1 MVEYLERR
9 CFTMQTVAFT
19 MQQVSRFAVLQHL
32 HQGGINNVQ
41 AAEALQISVPQVQRL
56 RRRIEQLGPPGVLH
70 GNAGRAPAN
79 KAEHACREHLV
90 QLVQQHYADYNFS
103 HLEDTLARE
112 HGLVI
117 SRETL
122 RRWLRPLGIGRPMR
136 RLKKHRRRRPRSPR
150 EGQLLFLDGSPH
162 RWFGPEQPECCLL
175 LASDDAT
182 GKPLVGLFQP
192 SEDRDGCFRV
202 CLRLFKSYGLP
213 AAFYLDRASHF
224 LTTRH
229 GLPEGETLPPT
240 QFQRALS
247 ELAVALK
254 FAHSPQARGRGERLN
269 GSFQGRLVAEFVH
282 ERIADLEQASD
293 FLNRSFIPRY
303 QLRFACAPQDAR
315 PAWRA
320 VPARIDLRAVLCRQ
334 ETRVVAHDNTVALD
348 GARWQLLPIKR
359 CQSYVRARVTV
370 QCWTDGSLHVVHPR
384 WGELPVVPAPP

>member
-1 MVEYLERR
+1 
-9 CFTMQTVAFT
+9 MQTVAFT

-32 HQGGINNVQ
+32 HQGGINNSQ
-41 AAEALQISVPQVQRL
+41 AAEALQISVRQVQRL
-56 RRRIEQLGPPGVLH
+56 RRRIEQFGPPGVLH

-90 QLVQQHYADYNFS
+90 LLVQQHYADYNFS
-103 HLEDTLARE
+103 HLEDALARE

-136 RLKKHRRRRPRSPR
+136 RLKKHRRRRPRSAR

-162 RWFGPEQPECCLL
+162 RWFGPEQPDCCLL

-202 CLRLFKSYGLP
+202 CLQLFASYGLP

-240 QFQRALS
+240 
-247 ELAVALK
+247 
-254 FAHSPQARGRGERLN
+254 HSFN
-269 GSFQGRLVAEFVH
+269 GL
-282 ERIADLEQASD
+282 
-293 FLNRSFIPRY
+293 
-303 QLRFACAPQDAR
+303 
-315 PAWRA
+315 
-320 VPARIDLRAVLCRQ
+320 
-334 ETRVVAHDNTVALD
+334 
-348 GARWQLLPIKR
+348 
-359 CQSYVRARVTV
+359 
-370 QCWTDGSLHVVHPR
+370 
-384 WGELPVVPAPP
+384 

>member
-1 MVEYLERR
+1 
-9 CFTMQTVAFT
+9 MQTVAFT
-19 MQQVSRFAVLQHL
+19 MQQVTRLSVVQHL
-32 HQGGINNVQ
+32 QQGGIHNQ
-41 AAEALQISVPQVQRL
+41 EAAEALGRSVRQVQRL
-56 RRRIEQLGPPGVLH
+56 RRRVEQLGPAGVLH
-70 GNAGRAPAN
+70 GNAGRAPGN
-79 KAEHACREHLV
+79 KSDPACRERVL
-90 QLVQQHYADYNFS
+90 QLVRAHYALYNFS
-103 HLEDTLARE
+103 HLEDTLAQE

-122 RRWLRPLGIGRPMR
+122 RRWLRPLGFGQPMR
-136 RLKKHRRRRPRSPR
+136 RLKKHRRRRPRSTR

-192 SEDRDGCFRV
+192 TEDRDGCFRV
-202 CLRLFKSYGLP
+202 CLQTFKSYGLP

-229 GLPEGETLPPT
+229 GLPDGKILPPT

-269 GSFQGRLVAEFVH
+269 GSFQRRLVAEFLH
-282 ERIADLEQASD
+282 ERIADFPQANH
-293 FLNRSFIPRY
+293 FLNHSFIPRY
-303 QLRFACAPQDAR
+303 QQRFACKPQDAR

-320 VPARIDLRAVLCRQ
+320 VPAGTDLRAVLCRK
-334 ETRVVAHDNTVALD
+334 ETRIVAPDNTVSLD
-348 GARWQLLPIKR
+348 GVRWQLLPIKR
-359 CQSYVRARVTV
+359 CHSYVKAEVTV
-370 QCWTDGSLHVVHPR
+370 QCWTDGSLHVVHEH
-384 WGELPVVPAPP
+384 WGELPVVPAPQ